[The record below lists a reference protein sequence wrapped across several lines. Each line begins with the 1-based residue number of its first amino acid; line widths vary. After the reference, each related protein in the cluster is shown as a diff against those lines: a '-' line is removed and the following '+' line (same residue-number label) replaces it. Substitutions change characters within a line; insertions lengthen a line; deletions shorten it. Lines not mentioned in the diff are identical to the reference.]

1 MNTSIIRNAIA
12 NKELIEFTYQ
22 GYPRLA
28 EPHVYG
34 IKNGKRHILV
44 YQIGGLT
51 SSGKIPDWRLVN
63 LDEISGLR
71 VIKEQKFAGPREKHA
86 ANYEEWDT
94 VIASAK

>member
-71 VIKEQKFAGPREKHA
+71 VIKEQKFAGPREKRA
-86 ANYEEWDT
+86 ANYEDWDT